1 MSPLKFTDALE
12 RLIAGVPLA
21 RLKAASEAL
30 TESYRREE
38 ASPFHSR
45 DALLAYLLV
54 RMPATYAAVHRA
66 LAELPEV
73 PRNVLDVGAGPGTAV
88 WAVREVFPDVVARL
102 VEPSGEAIAIGRELG
117 LEGTWEQRDLGRTVC
132 RGEDLT
138 VVSYVF
144 AESVSV
150 PFLEEWR
157 QNGGNYLLI
166 VEPGTPRGYQRILD
180 VRTWALGAP
189 LHLVAPCPHAL
200 RCPMQGTPQW
210 CHFSVRVARSRAH
223 RQLKGGELGYEDEKF
238 SYLLIS
244 KKSVVAPRAR
254 LVGTVRLEH
263 GRLRVP
269 LCTEGKI
276 EERVIL
282 KRDSEYKTAKKLS
295 WGDPM

>member
-1 MSPLKFTDALE
+1 MSLLKFTDALE
-12 RLIAGVPLA
+12 RLIAGIPLA

-66 LAELPEV
+66 LCELPEA
-73 PRNVLDVGAGPGTAV
+73 PRRMLDVGAGPGTAT
-88 WAVREVFPDVVARL
+88 WAARDLFPDVAARL
-102 VEPSGEAIAIGRELG
+102 VEPSGEAIAVGRELG

-144 AESVSV
+144 AEMVSM

-180 VRTWALGAP
+180 VRAWALEVP
-189 LHLVAPCPHAL
+189 LHLAAPCPHAL
-200 RCPMQGTPQW
+200 RCPMQGTDRW
-210 CHFSVRVARSRAH
+210 CHFSARVARSRVH

-238 SYLLIS
+238 SYLLVS
-244 KKSVVAPRAR
+244 KKSVVAPPAR
-254 LVGTVRLEH
+254 LVGSVRVGH

-276 EERVIL
+276 EERVVL
-282 KRDSEYKTAKKLS
+282 KRDPEYKAAKKLS
-295 WGDPM
+295 WGDSM